1 MTMALHRLAGRVLL
15 GLLACF
21 PLMSRGQGEP
31 RLERPRV
38 SYATSPRVHRYSWA
52 QLGCLLQNP
61 DTRPREVAVRLLM
74 DAQGGMN
81 QRTVMTRHVQIPARA
96 EMYYRSL
103 AMVEDAD
110 QYRLELFI
118 GDRRVPGAESM
129 ACRLLSDREEQM
141 AVINDDD
148 EISFGSFI
156 SYDDLKDRWR
166 TAFLCAADLPDA
178 WPFFRLT
185 HAVIL
190 LAPDFSRCSDRQLM
204 ALREYVEQ
212 GGRLILAHPRAIEAM
227 AASPLADLLPMHPLR
242 ERRITALPALSRHA
256 DPGFRGW
263 VEESQPMLECEPVG
277 DGVTLLAE
285 GELPVFRWRRHG
297 LGEVRASAIPLTE
310 DGLRQAHAF
319 LPLVKL
325 FLGAQP
331 LFADRTQA
339 ERCLDEMTGF
349 SVPGPG
355 VVRRIFLVY
364 FLLLAAIMALG
375 FRIRR
380 SMAAWGVGALL
391 GLLVTMLVLQRAA
404 SGGGEAQD
412 GRLLAM
418 LEIAAGGVTEG
429 FYGLFSQKDAVADL
443 PMPDTQSLPSAI
455 PPPGS
460 AFRLGMMGAEGGGE
474 PVEIAVHDARFGIR
488 GLTVRSNTSRTF
500 TVLAGSGPQPS
511 WLAAAPPPE
520 LALGGQAPVLAP
532 WPLPEGRP
540 PEAAWL
546 LFPSGVLP
554 LAVDGGSL
562 VLPRPDGA
570 PFQGN
575 EIIRAVQ
582 DFLQVGC
589 RKPTVCLAWMEAID
603 AGRFPLPEQVI
614 GRGRRIHLLPVRETW
629 RAGPDGGFVVEPEQV
644 VLSPA
649 DSSTRMLMA
658 GNRLR
663 QDGSSPRMIQDMT
676 LRFHLP
682 QPWAALAPRR
692 IELAFDLVNPAGNL
706 SVSPVL
712 LPDSGPG
719 RPAPPLGG
727 REVQARQE
735 GRLHVFADGLDGLL
749 DPHEG
754 TGLLR
759 LKFTNRDEGRAD
771 GTTSMRLNHWQIGN
785 LRLRIVGTLP
795 EGVAGASF

>member
-1 MTMALHRLAGRVLL
+1 MTTMQRVAGRILL
-15 GLLACF
+15 GVLGMA
-21 PLMSRGQGEP
+21 PLWLQGQGEP
-31 RLERPRV
+31 RLERPRL
-38 SYATSPRVHRYSWA
+38 SYATSPRIHRYSWG

-110 QYRLELFI
+110 QYKLELFV

-129 ACRLLSDREEQM
+129 AFRLLSDREAQM
-141 AVINDDD
+141 AVINDAD
-148 EISFGSFI
+148 ELSFGSFS
-156 SYDDLKDRWR
+156 SYDALKERWR
-166 TAFLCAADLPDA
+166 TAFFRAADLPDA
-178 WPFFRLT
+178 WPFFQYT

-204 ALREYVEQ
+204 SLREYVVQ
-212 GGRLILAHPRAIEAM
+212 GGRLILAHPRAIQAM
-227 AASPLADLLPMHPLR
+227 AESSLADLLPLMPLR
-242 ERRITALPALSRHA
+242 QREITTLPSLARYA
-256 DPGFRGW
+256 PGFRGW
-263 VEESQPMLECEPVG
+263 VEETQPMLECEPVG

-285 GELPVFRWRRHG
+285 GDLPVFRWRRHG

-310 DGLRQAHAF
+310 DGLRQAAAF
-319 LPLVKL
+319 LPLAKV
-325 FLGAQP
+325 FLGTQP
-331 LFADRTQA
+331 LYADRSHA

-364 FLLLAAIMALG
+364 FLLLAALMTLG

-380 SMAAWGVGALL
+380 SMLAWGVGAAL
-391 GLLVTMLVLQRAA
+391 GVLVTALVLHRAA
-404 SGGGEAQD
+404 RGGGTQD

-418 LEIAAGGVTEG
+418 LEIGSDSVTEG
-429 FYGLFSQKDAVADL
+429 YYGVFSQKDTTVDMD
-443 PMPDTQSLPSAI
+443 MPDGQSLPSAI

-474 PVEIAVHDARFGIR
+474 PVEISVHGGTFGIR

-500 TVLAGSGPQPS
+500 TVLAGSGSPPAA
-511 WLAAAPPPE
+511 LAGAVAPE
-520 LALGGQAPVLAP
+520 VILGGDAPAFTP
-532 WPLPEGRP
+532 WPLPEGRR

-546 LFPSGVLP
+546 LFPSGALP
-554 LAVDGGSL
+554 LAVEKGAL
-562 VLPRPDGA
+562 MLPRRDGA
-570 PFQGN
+570 AFQGN
-575 EIIRAVQ
+575 EIVRSVQ
-582 DFLQVGC
+582 DFLQVGS
-589 RKPTVCLAWMEAID
+589 RKPTLCLAWLESVD
-603 AGRFPLPEQVI
+603 EGRFPTPDQTTC
-614 GRGRRIHLLPVRETW
+614 RGRRITLVPVREAW
-629 RAGPDGGFVVEPEQV
+629 QAGPDGEFVVEPEQV
-644 VLSPA
+644 VLSAA

-663 QDGSSPRMIQDMT
+663 EDGSAPRMIQDMT

-682 QPWAALAPRR
+682 SAWAALSPSR
-692 IELAFDLVNPAGNL
+692 IELVYDLVNPAGNL
-706 SVSPVL
+706 TVTPVL
-712 LPDSGPG
+712 IPDPG
-719 RPAPPLGG
+719 VGMPVPIQGAREIPAREDG
-727 REVQARQE
+727 RQ
-735 GRLHVFADGLDGLL
+735 HVFAEGLDGLL

-759 LKFTNRDEGRAD
+759 LKFVNRDDERGD
-771 GTTSMRLNHWQIGN
+771 GVVNMRLNHWQIGG
-785 LRLRIVGTLP
+785 LRLRLVGTLP
-795 EGVAGASF
+795 EGMDGTRF